1 MEILNSSWLLRML
14 ENAGKKPSDKLLSLF
29 SCLETWLGAP
39 GIRERFIAEFE
50 AVHMLNQHCPALA
63 ARLTELATEA
73 KVSKPHVFVARVL
86 ILLQGALTE
95 EFRNPG
101 SGALNAAR
109 IAAKAILEDA
119 IQPPRLKSK
128 WAYASGAAVA
138 SLFIAMGGYL
148 VGSQIA
154 VEASADAYQAAYNQA
169 LLESSPINPELIDK
183 VMALQAEINSG
194 HCPAPQLFAM
204 PQDQAAA
211 YMDAITYR
219 TSRHPLQDSER
230 LTKFLVWY
238 KQNREWECY
247 FPPSNGHTAV
257 SWVPTGKKY
266 GY

>member
-14 ENAGKKPSDKLLSLF
+14 DSSAKKPADKLLSLF

-39 GIRERFIAEFE
+39 GIREQFVSEFKAE
-50 AVHMLNQHCPALA
+50 HMLNQQCPALA
-63 ARLTELATEA
+63 ARLTELASQARIA
-73 KVSKPHVFVARVL
+73 KPDVFVAQVL

-95 EFRNPG
+95 EVRNPG
-101 SGALNAAR
+101 LGALNAAR

-119 IQPPRLKSK
+119 VKRPKLKST
-128 WAYASGAAVA
+128 WTYWSGGAVA
-138 SLFIAMGGYL
+138 GVLIAMGGYL

-154 VEASADAYQAAYNQA
+154 VEASADYQAAYNRA
-169 LLESSPINPELIDK
+169 MLETSPISPDLLAK
-183 VMALQAEINSG
+183 VMALQAEIDSG

-211 YMDAITYR
+211 YMNTITYR
-219 TSRHPLQDSER
+219 ASMHPLQDSER

-257 SWVPTGKKY
+257 SWVPTGKQY

>member
-14 ENAGKKPSDKLLSLF
+14 ENGGSKPSEKLLSLF

-39 GIRERFIAEFE
+39 GIRERFVADFKPDP
-50 AVHMLNQHCPALA
+50 MLNQRCPALT
-63 ARLTELATEA
+63 ARLTELATQARISRPE
-73 KVSKPHVFVARVL
+73 VFVAQML

-95 EFRNPG
+95 EVRNPG
-101 SGALNAAR
+101 LGALNAAR
-109 IAAKAILEDA
+109 VAARAILEDA
-119 IQPPRLKSK
+119 IQRPALKPAWK
-128 WAYASGAAVA
+128 WSGAAVA
-138 SLFIAMGGYL
+138 SILIGMAGYL

-154 VEASADAYQAAYNQA
+154 VESAADSYQTAYNKA
-169 LLESSPINPELIDK
+169 MLESSPINPDLIAK
-183 VMALQAEINSG
+183 VMALQAEINAG

-211 YMDAITYR
+211 YMDMITYR
-219 TSRHPLQDSER
+219 ASMHPLQDSER

-257 SWVPTGKKY
+257 SWVPRGKQY

>member
-14 ENAGKKPSDKLLSLF
+14 ESGGKKPADKLLSLF

-39 GIRERFIAEFE
+39 GIRAQFVSDFKPE
-50 AVHMLNQHCPALA
+50 HMLNQRCPALA
-63 ARLTELATEA
+63 ARLTELAIQARIA
-73 KVSKPHVFVARVL
+73 KPEVFVAQML

-95 EFRNPG
+95 EVRNPG
-101 SGALNAAR
+101 LGALNAAR
-109 IAAKAILEDA
+109 TAAKAILEDA
-119 IQPPRLKSK
+119 IRHPGLKPV
-128 WAYASGAAVA
+128 WTYWSGGVVA
-138 SLFIAMGGYL
+138 CVLIAMGGYL

-154 VEASADAYQAAYNQA
+154 VEASADAYQQAYNRA
-169 LLESSPINPELIDK
+169 MLESSPISPDLLAK
-183 VMALQAEINSG
+183 VMALQADINSG

-211 YMDAITYR
+211 YMNTITYR
-219 TSRHPLQDSER
+219 ASAHPLQDSER

-257 SWVPTGKKY
+257 SWVPTGKQY